1 MPVSLASFHEH
12 SDQGIFKQRQ
22 VANLIVALTEVVL
35 NGLLTKVISS
45 IFFFSFN
52 VRVLIAPV
60 KYRFVLSDGIRV
72 RLSLP
77 VRYF

>member
-1 MPVSLASFHEH
+1 MPVSLASCHEH
-12 SDQGIFKQRQ
+12 LDQGIFKQRQ
-22 VANLIVALTEVVL
+22 VANFIVALTEVVL
-35 NGLLTKVISS
+35 NGLLITVTSS
-45 IFFFSFN
+45 IFFFFN